1 MEKTP
6 QKYLYETFVNKEIEE
21 KIVEKRQE
29 NGAEVE
35 VSKTVK
41 TLKPVKLAI
50 LKPNR
55 KKFKEAEIFYAQSLS
70 SYLKK
75 GLLPHSLV
83 SKRYL
88 NDGGPLS
95 ENAKKVV
102 TVMRENYTS
111 LQVEYFGMKS
121 PLTAEQTKRRG
132 EILVEMTDINKA
144 LQEIENSYSEI
155 FENTA
160 EAKSRNDLIE
170 WWILTLSL
178 IEEEKDGKKNYV
190 PFFPGEDTD
199 ARMAKLEELEALED
213 DFTNEVIKKFSYFI
227 SFWSRAGLDVK
238 LEDFK
243 SAEENYNLKVTDYK
257 TEEASPEPAVE
268 TNTGDK
274 VEVESPVV

>member
-1 MEKTP
+1 MEKIT

-21 KIVEKRQE
+21 KVVEKRQE
-29 NGAEVE
+29 GGAEVE

-102 TVMRENYTS
+102 TVMRENYTN

-121 PLTAEQTKRRG
+121 PLTDEQNKRRG

-227 SFWSRAGLDVK
+227 SFWSRAGLEVK

-257 TEEASPEPAVE
+257 VEEPAEVKPEAKVE
-268 TNTGDK
+268 T
-274 VEVESPVV
+274 PAA

>member
-257 TEEASPEPAVE
+257 TEEASTEPAVE

>member
-1 MEKTP
+1 
-6 QKYLYETFVNKEIEE
+6 
-21 KIVEKRQE
+21 
-29 NGAEVE
+29 
-35 VSKTVK
+35 
-41 TLKPVKLAI
+41 
-50 LKPNR
+50 
-55 KKFKEAEIFYAQSLS
+55 
-70 SYLKK
+70 
-75 GLLPHSLV
+75 
-83 SKRYL
+83 
-88 NDGGPLS
+88 
-95 ENAKKVV
+95 
-102 TVMRENYTS
+102 
-111 LQVEYFGMKS
+111 
-121 PLTAEQTKRRG
+121 
-132 EILVEMTDINKA
+132 MTDINKA

-257 TEEASPEPAVE
+257 TEEASTEPAVE

>member
-132 EILVEMTDINKA
+132 E
-144 LQEIENSYSEI
+144 SS
-155 FENTA
+155 
-160 EAKSRNDLIE
+160 
-170 WWILTLSL
+170 
-178 IEEEKDGKKNYV
+178 
-190 PFFPGEDTD
+190 
-199 ARMAKLEELEALED
+199 
-213 DFTNEVIKKFSYFI
+213 
-227 SFWSRAGLDVK
+227 
-238 LEDFK
+238 
-243 SAEENYNLKVTDYK
+243 
-257 TEEASPEPAVE
+257 
-268 TNTGDK
+268 
-274 VEVESPVV
+274 